1 MTPDI
6 QHSDFPW
13 GRSGADARR
22 SDVPGFRVW
31 HSNSNAA
38 KEYLRFM
45 MEKEQYEP
53 WQVASIGY
61 IAHTLRA
68 YDANPV
74 WMADPQ
80 HRFFRD
86 VVRNMR
92 SFGYA
97 GRLGRASASV
107 MADFVVVDMF
117 AEACTGQQT
126 PKEAMLRAEKRAL
139 RHYRT

>member
-1 MTPDI
+1 
-6 QHSDFPW
+6 
-13 GRSGADARR
+13 
-22 SDVPGFRVW
+22 
-31 HSNSNAA
+31 
-38 KEYLRFM
+38 M

-53 WQVASIGY
+53 WQIASIGY

-74 WMADPQ
+74 WTSDPQ

-86 VVRNMR
+86 VVKKHRATY
-92 SFGYA
+92 GYA
-97 GRLGRASASV
+97 GRLGKASASA

-126 PKEAMLRAEKRAL
+126 PKEAMQRAEKRAL